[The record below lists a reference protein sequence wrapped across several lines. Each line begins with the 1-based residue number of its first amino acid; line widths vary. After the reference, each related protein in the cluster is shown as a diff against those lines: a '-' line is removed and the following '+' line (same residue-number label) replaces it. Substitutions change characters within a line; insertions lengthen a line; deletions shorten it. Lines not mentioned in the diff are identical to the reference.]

1 MTKTDTIRKAT
12 PEDAPVLVDLIS
24 YASEGL
30 APYLWAKI
38 AEPGESAREVGL
50 RRARREE
57 GAFSYRNAFILEKE
71 GAPAAA
77 LVGYALPET
86 PEPIDYESL
95 PALFVP
101 PQELENLVPGTWY
114 VNVLAAYPQF
124 RGQGCGKAL
133 LDFVEALARE
143 AGCGGLSI
151 IVSDANP
158 GARRLYERQG
168 CREIARRVMEKEDWE
183 NEGQHWVLL
192 GKRF

>member
-1 MTKTDTIRKAT
+1 MHQSETIRKAT
-12 PEDAPVLVDLIS
+12 PEDAELLVDLIE

-30 APYLWAKI
+30 APYIWSKM
-38 AEPGESAREVGL
+38 AEPGESVRDVGL

-57 GAFSYRNAFILEKE
+57 GAFSYRNAFVLEKE
-71 GAPAAA
+71 GDAAAA
-77 LVGYALPET
+77 LIGYALPEE
-86 PEPIDYESL
+86 PEPIDYDSL

-133 LDFVEALARE
+133 LDFAEGLARE
-143 AGCGGLSI
+143 AGCAGLSI